1 MRGSANCSEHSTA
14 TVVPNPARPSRGRE
28 KEMSNAKTKI
38 VLAFTAGVCIGGGAG
53 YLIAERTIRKQAAE
67 DLEAVQVMFRRVR
80 DESSTEPNGVDEAPE
95 SEAKTNI
102 AEEDRYQTPAESI
115 TADEE
120 IIRLGYAQREALL
133 GAKLDPNYVSPY
145 TNPND
150 GVEEL
155 EYEDTPL
162 DDHPTPEKEV
172 VNVRTISHNPMYEP
186 DPDDVTSWDRSPDF
200 PYVITEAEY
209 RIDRPEFEK
218 DSLTY
223 YAGDDTLAEENGNYI
238 PDKNGTAGNHNL
250 LECFGM
256 GSGDDRLLYIR
267 NERVMA
273 DFEINLNDGKYT
285 KEVLDVEEEDD
296 TPQRRVIK
304 KMRRGE

>member
-1 MRGSANCSEHSTA
+1 MI
-14 TVVPNPARPSRGRE
+14 
-28 KEMSNAKTKI
+28 NAKTRI
-38 VLAFTAGVCIGGGAG
+38 VLAFTAGVCVGGGIG
-53 YLIAERTIRKQAAE
+53 YLVAERTIRRQAEE
-67 DLEAVQVMFRRVR
+67 DLEAVQTMFRRLR
-80 DESSTEPNGVDEAPE
+80 DEPPSSEAWMDEA
-95 SEAKTNI
+95 EADI

-115 TADEE
+115 VAEEE
-120 IIRLGYAQREALL
+120 IIRLGYSTAEMLKRTPR
-133 GAKLDPNYVSPY
+133 LDPNYVSPD

-150 GVEEL
+150 EIDVEEL
-155 EYEDTPL
+155 EYENTPL
-162 DDHPTPEKEV
+162 EDHPTPEEEV
-172 VNVRTISHNPMYEP
+172 ENVRTISHNPMHEP
-186 DPDDVTSWDRSPDF
+186 DPDDVTSWDRNPEF

-250 LECFGM
+250 QEFFGM

-285 KEVLDVEEEDD
+285 KEVLDVEADD
-296 TPQRRVIK
+296 DVPPKRVIK